1 MTSASLLQPRSSRP
15 SLSRRQ
21 RQRNDR
27 VARHLELVR
36 PIAHHYS
43 LLCREGR
50 DDLTQVGLL
59 GLLRAAELFQRDQG
73 TPFEAFARHH
83 IRGAILH
90 YLRDQA
96 PVIRLPRRQRELEDR
111 LRRLQQS
118 QVAEASPGTGSRSME
133 PMAVSSLRRSLGL
146 SEAQWQRFEQL
157 RQLGRLVSLD
167 GEEERLAAA
176 EPEAEV
182 GPEGSEAG
190 ERIMALLAQ
199 LEQRQRTAVEEVVLS
214 GQSLR
219 GTARKMEV
227 SPMTVHRLLARALD
241 SLRQR
246 LEGEGLGLS
255 PAPGRRHGPS
265 ASPAC

>member
-1 MTSASLLQPRSSRP
+1 MTSASLLQSRP
-15 SLSRRQ
+15 SSSGLSRRL

-43 LLCREGR
+43 SLCRESR

-59 GLLRAAELFQRDQG
+59 GLLRAAELFQSDQG
-73 TPFEAFARHH
+73 TPFKAFARHH

-96 PVIRLPRRQRELEDR
+96 PEIRLPRRQRELEDR
-111 LRRLQQS
+111 LRRLQQNRAGGG
-118 QVAEASPGTGSRSME
+118 AEGSRRTE
-133 PMAVSSLRRSLGL
+133 PLANSSLRQLLGL

-157 RQLGRLVSLD
+157 RQLGRLTSLD
-167 GEEERLAAA
+167 GEEERIAAS
-176 EPEAEV
+176 EPEMEE
-182 GPEGSEAG
+182 GPGGGEAG
-190 ERIMALLAQ
+190 DRIMVLLAQ
-199 LEQRQRTAVEEVVLS
+199 LELRQRTAVQEVVLA

-219 GTARKMEV
+219 GTARKMQV

-241 SLRQR
+241 TLRQR
-246 LEGEGLGLS
+246 MEGESLSFSPDPGLHR
-255 PAPGRRHGPS
+255 GRS

>member
-1 MTSASLLQPRSSRP
+1 MTRASLLQPRSSRP
-15 SLSRRQ
+15 VLSRAL

-43 LLCREGR
+43 SLCREGR

-59 GLLRAAELFQRDQG
+59 GLLRAAELFQSDQG

-111 LRRLQQS
+111 VRRLQHS
-118 QVAEASPGTGSRSME
+118 ASLTN
-133 PMAVSSLRRSLGL
+133 ASLHTLLGL
-146 SEAQWQRFEQL
+146 SEVQWQRFEQL
-157 RQLGRLVSLD
+157 RQMDRPVSLE

-176 EPEAEV
+176 EPETEEV
-182 GPEGSEAG
+182 PGGCEAG

-199 LEQRQRTAVEEVVLS
+199 LEHRQRTVVREVVLA
-214 GQSLR
+214 GASLR
-219 GTARKMEV
+219 ATARKMQV

-241 SLRQR
+241 TLRQR
-246 LEGEGLGLS
+246 LDGEGLGFS
-255 PAPGRRHGPS
+255 PAPGPHRGPS

>member
-1 MTSASLLQPRSSRP
+1 MTSVSLLQSRP
-15 SLSRRQ
+15 GRPGLSRRL

-27 VARHLELVR
+27 VAKHLELVR

-43 LLCREGR
+43 SLCREGR

-59 GLLRAAELFQRDQG
+59 GLLRAAELFQSDQG

-118 QVAEASPGTGSRSME
+118 QLGEAAATNPCQEPLTG
-133 PMAVSSLRRSLGL
+133 VSLARQLGL

-157 RQLGRLVSLD
+157 RQLGRPVSLA
-167 GEEERLAAA
+167 GEEDRLVAA
-176 EPEAEV
+176 ETELEE
-182 GPEGSEAG
+182 GPAGCEAG
-190 ERIMALLAQ
+190 ERIMALLAE
-199 LEQRQRTAVEEVVLS
+199 LELRQRTVVREVVLA

-219 GTARKMEV
+219 GTARKMQV

-241 SLRQR
+241 TLRQR
-246 LEGEGLGLS
+246 LEGEGLGFS
-255 PAPGRRHGPS
+255 PALGSRHGPS
-265 ASPAC
+265 ASPVC

>member
-118 QVAEASPGTGSRSME
+118 QVAEAAAGSRSME
-133 PMAVSSLRRSLGL
+133 PMGVSSLRRSLGL

-167 GEEERLAAA
+167 GEEERLAAV

-182 GPEGSEAG
+182 GPEGGEAG
-190 ERIMALLAQ
+190 VRIMALLAQ
-199 LEQRQRTAVEEVVLS
+199 LEQRQRTAVQEVVLS

-219 GTARKMEV
+219 GTARKMAV

-241 SLRQR
+241 SLKQR

-255 PAPGRRHGPS
+255 PGPGRRRGPS
-265 ASPAC
+265 ASPAY

>member
-1 MTSASLLQPRSSRP
+1 MTSASLVQSRP
-15 SLSRRQ
+15 SRSGLSRRL

-43 LLCREGR
+43 SLCREGR

-59 GLLRAAELFQRDQG
+59 GLLRAAELFQSDQG

-111 LRRLQQS
+111 LRRLQQNQAGGS
-118 QVAEASPGTGSRSME
+118 AEGSRRTE
-133 PMAVSSLRRSLGL
+133 PLANSSLRRLLGL

-157 RQLGRLVSLD
+157 RQLGKLTSLD
-167 GEEERLAAA
+167 GEEERIAAT
-176 EPEAEV
+176 EPETEE
-182 GPEGSEAG
+182 GPGEGDAG
-190 ERIMALLAQ
+190 DRIMALLAQ
-199 LEQRQRTAVEEVVLS
+199 LELRQRTAVQEVVLA

-219 GTARKMEV
+219 GTARKMQV

-241 SLRQR
+241 TLRQR
-246 LEGEGLGLS
+246 MEGESLS
-255 PAPGRRHGPS
+255 FSPDPGMHRGRS
-265 ASPAC
+265 VSPAC

>member
-1 MTSASLLQPRSSRP
+1 MTSASLLRPRSSRP
-15 SLSRRQ
+15 LLSRSL

-43 LLCREGR
+43 SLCREGR

-59 GLLRAAELFQRDQG
+59 GLLRAAELFQSDQG

-96 PVIRLPRRQRELEDR
+96 SVIRLPRRQRELEDR
-111 LRRLQQS
+111 VRRLQRS
-118 QVAEASPGTGSRSME
+118 QAQANASLHTQ
-133 PMAVSSLRRSLGL
+133 LGL

-157 RQLGRLVSLD
+157 RQMDRPLSLE
-167 GEEERLAAA
+167 GEEVRIAAA
-176 EPEAEV
+176 EPETED
-182 GPEGSEAG
+182 GSGGCEAG

-199 LEQRQRTAVEEVVLS
+199 LDHRQRIVVREVVLA

-219 GTARKMEV
+219 GTARKMQV

-241 SLRQR
+241 TLRQR
-246 LEGEGLGLS
+246 LEQEGLGFS
-255 PAPGRRHGPS
+255 PAPAPHHGPS

>member
-1 MTSASLLQPRSSRP
+1 MTSSSLLQPRSSRP
-15 SLSRRQ
+15 ALSRRL

-43 LLCREGR
+43 SLCREGR

-59 GLLRAAELFQRDQG
+59 GLLRAAELFQSDQG

-96 PVIRLPRRQRELEDR
+96 PLIRLPRRQRELEDR
-111 LRRLQQS
+111 LRQLQQS
-118 QVAEASPGTGSRSME
+118 QAGAAAESCHRQEAL
-133 PMAVSSLRRSLGL
+133 ANSSLHQLLGL

-167 GEEERLAAA
+167 GEEEKLAAA
-176 EPEAEV
+176 EPEPED
-182 GPEGSEAG
+182 GPGGCEAG

-199 LEQRQRTAVEEVVLS
+199 LEHRQRTVVKEVVLA

-219 GTARKMEV
+219 GTARKMQV

-241 SLRQR
+241 TLRQR
-246 LEGEGLGLS
+246 LEGEGLGFS
-255 PAPGRRHGPS
+255 PAPGPHHGPS

>member
-133 PMAVSSLRRSLGL
+133 PMADSSLRRSLGL
-146 SEAQWQRFEQL
+146 SEAQWQRFQQL

-182 GPEGSEAG
+182 GPGGCEAG

-199 LEQRQRTAVEEVVLS
+199 LEQRQRTAVQEVVLS

-219 GTARKMEV
+219 GTARKMAV

-255 PAPGRRHGPS
+255 PGPGRRRGPS

>member
-1 MTSASLLQPRSSRP
+1 MTSSSLLQPRT
-15 SLSRRQ
+15 RRSALNRRL

-43 LLCREGR
+43 TLCREGR

-59 GLLRAAELFQRDQG
+59 GLLRAAELFRSDQG

-96 PVIRLPRRQRELEDR
+96 PVIRLPRRQKELEDR
-111 LRRLQQS
+111 LRRLEQS
-118 QVAEASPGTGSRSME
+118 PAGSSASPLESME
-133 PMAVSSLRRSLGL
+133 HSGLRRLLGL
-146 SEAQWQRFEQL
+146 SEPQWRRFEQL

-167 GEEERLAAA
+167 AEEVQLAAP
-176 EPEAEV
+176 ETEAEHD
-182 GPEGSEAG
+182 PEAG
-190 ERIMALLAQ
+190 EMAERILGMLAQ
-199 LEQRQRTAVEEVVLS
+199 LDQRQRTVVREVVLA

-219 GTARKMEV
+219 CTARLMQV

-241 SLRQR
+241 TLRQQ
-246 LEGEGLGLS
+246 LEREGLGFS
-255 PAPGRRHGPS
+255 PAPGTHRGPS